1 MTTDPASDN
10 VTTAK
15 AGKAP
20 VNLALKR
27 WLPVAVLVLGA
38 AAFFFFGFDQY
49 FTLDSLRDN
58 RASLLDF
65 VAGNRAT
72 AMLAFVAIYTA
83 AVAMS
88 LPLGGLLT
96 ITGGFLFGVLQA
108 SFCVEIGA
116 TLGATILFLV
126 ARSAFG
132 EPLRAKAGRW
142 LGAVEKGLKLQD
154 NALYYLLF
162 LRLVPIFPF
171 FVVNLVPAFLGVR
184 LGTYVLA
191 TAVGMVPAIVVFSMV
206 GAGLGSILD
215 SGQEFSVA
223 NAMTPQV
230 VAAMAGLGVLALIPV
245 LAKAFSAARKP
256 PAR

>member
-10 VTTAK
+10 VTMAK
-15 AGKAP
+15 AGEAP
-20 VNLALKR
+20 VNLTVKR

-38 AAFFFFGFDQY
+38 AAFFLFGLDQY
-49 FTLDSLRDN
+49 FTFDSLRDN
-58 RASLLDF
+58 RASLLAF

-72 AMLAFVAIYTA
+72 AMLAFIAIYTA
-83 AVAMS
+83 VVAMS
-88 LPLGGLLT
+88 LPMGGLLT

-108 SFCVEIGA
+108 SICVEIGA

-126 ARSAFG
+126 ARSALG
-132 EPLRAKAGRW
+132 ESLRAKAGRW
-142 LGAVEKGLKLQD
+142 LDAVEQGLKLQE

-184 LGTYVLA
+184 LGTFVLA
-191 TAVGMVPAIVVFSMV
+191 TAVGMVPAIVVFSLV

-223 NAMTPQV
+223 NAMTPEV
-230 VAAMAGLGVLALIPV
+230 VAALVGLGVLALIPV
-245 LAKAFSAARKP
+245 LAKVLWDR
-256 PAR
+256 RRR